1 MSVTFDPMVTIS
13 LPIPEKK
20 EVKEFFF
27 LPFHIKNGYVNNSF
41 RIKVGESDNLRTLR
55 TIMSDTYG
63 INPGSYVIAA
73 VYNNEFI
80 KLHTTS
86 ANLLEVA
93 DEQGV
98 TILYEIDPAL
108 EPSLPDKAMRQ
119 DSMYNVSPDVTILQ
133 LNLAV
138 WTQDK
143 HSNEDTKM
151 QHLPRLLWVNKSQT
165 LKELHLTIFK
175 HLRHVFAEWADWS
188 DPNSTRESRGKVNL
202 RDIIPFPYR
211 LGGSDVAQMTRAQF
225 EALSDEEAFTLCC
238 QGLIEGQCDGN
249 VQSLSNF
256 DIEKMPYQ
264 IMMKNTAGLYSTC
277 KLCAKQQCR
286 GCLMP
291 YNSTETVAD

>member
-93 DEQGV
+93 DEQGA
-98 TILYEIDPAL
+98 TLLYEIDPAL

-119 DSMYNVSPDVTILQ
+119 DSMYNVSPDVTMLQ

-211 LGGSDVAQMTRAQF
+211 LGGSDGAQMTRAQF
-225 EALSDEEAFTLCC
+225 EALSDEEAFNLCC

-256 DIEKMPYQ
+256 DIEKMPY
-264 IMMKNTAGLYSTC
+264 
-277 KLCAKQQCR
+277 
-286 GCLMP
+286 
-291 YNSTETVAD
+291 